1 MQWKGAS
8 HLLSWLDTVAADPG
22 TVSDGPL
29 EEGAAAAEHPTGWD
43 LDKPV
48 FMRENVRLGPFQTQI
63 LECRVKPLIGESA
76 HVMVTPLRAEETQP
90 GGAWPLPPGL
100 HILHAYTRCKMSSNR
115 VSVVVRNM
123 SESSIFLK

>member
-8 HLLSWLDTVAADPG
+8 HLLSRQDTVAADPG
-22 TVSDGPL
+22 TVSDGPI

-76 HVMVTPLRAEETQP
+76 HVMVTPLRAEET
-90 GGAWPLPPGL
+90 
-100 HILHAYTRCKMSSNR
+100 
-115 VSVVVRNM
+115 
-123 SESSIFLK
+123 